1 MYDWP
6 LQWHNFVFSER
17 SDRASNTKRAHSL
30 THSLTHLLSP
40 SEPPNP
46 ASGRHR
52 TTSNCG
58 AWTMRIGRRR
68 GRTDGKRVGQPRTNE
83 RTNDQMPS
91 FALCCVAV
99 ACVQRASERASS
111 VFPFFFQWSWSGG
124 GGYGTDCAATCIPSC
139 NVTIVIIKSV

>member
-30 THSLTHLLSP
+30 THSLTLSVRS

-99 ACVQRASERASS
+99 ACVQRASERVLYSLSSSSGAGVEGAGTGRTVRPLASHH
-111 VFPFFFQWSWSGG
+111 
-124 GGYGTDCAATCIPSC
+124 AM
-139 NVTIVIIKSV
+139 